1 MVWLKKVIVAST
13 KGRSS
18 GVLVRDNDARKPLA
32 NLQIPKKNY
41 KFTNVSSIQSFYMVF
56 FLAIFRISQTS
67 ALLSFDMVNWEVI
80 KGRTSGAL
88 VRDNDARKPLANLQ
102 IPQTSALYNHSI
114 KYLAIFWLSQMSS
127 IVIWY
132 SKLRSD

>member
-1 MVWLKKVIVAST
+1 MSEMVWLKKVIVAST

-67 ALLSFDMVNWEVI
+67 ALLSFDMVN
-80 KGRTSGAL
+80 
-88 VRDNDARKPLANLQ
+88 
-102 IPQTSALYNHSI
+102 
-114 KYLAIFWLSQMSS
+114 
-127 IVIWY
+127 
-132 SKLRSD
+132 